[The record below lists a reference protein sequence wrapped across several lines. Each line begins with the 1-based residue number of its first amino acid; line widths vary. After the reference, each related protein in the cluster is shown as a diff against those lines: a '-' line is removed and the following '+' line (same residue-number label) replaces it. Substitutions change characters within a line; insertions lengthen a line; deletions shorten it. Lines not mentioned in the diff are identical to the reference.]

1 MEKLQHLDFT
11 YLLVG
16 ILFIVAG
23 LIYNAK
29 FYKKQTKEKEYSDVL
44 RTSPITVVTL
54 FIGFYLIFKATQ

>member
-1 MEKLQHLDFT
+1 
-11 YLLVG
+11 VG